1 MFLKFAGLKSPRG
14 SGRRLIFAVPNRWIL
29 VGAGFSYLFLKTMLF
44 GSLPFGW
51 WFWALLGPPG
61 GTATVPAT
69 PPGRAQW
76 DFGRYS
82 WWRRGPRVA
91 PGARG
96 AGRGAPVMFPY
107 LSFSVS
113 SHLRWRRKC
122 RLPRPSPQH
131 ISVSQNLCISISL
144 YLHTSAGVVSL
155 GSLPLPRMPDSPHV

>member
-1 MFLKFAGLKSPRG
+1 MFLKFAGLKAPRG
-14 SGRRLIFAVPNRWIL
+14 SGCRLILAVPNRWIL
-29 VGAGFSYLFLKTMLF
+29 VGAGFSYLFLKTMHF

-61 GTATVPAT
+61 P
-69 PPGRAQW
+69 
-76 DFGRYS
+76 S
-82 WWRRGPRVA
+82 WWHCRVA

-96 AGRGAPVMFPY
+96 AGRGAPVMFPSR
-107 LSFSVS
+107 SFSGS
-113 SHLRWRRKC
+113 SPLRWRRKC

-155 GSLPLPRMPDSPHV
+155 GSLPLPRMPASPHV

>member
-14 SGRRLIFAVPNRWIL
+14 SGCRLILAVPNRWIL
-29 VGAGFSYLFLKTMLF
+29 VGAGFSYLFLKAMLF

-96 AGRGAPVMFPY
+96 AGRQSCFRILVSPY
-107 LSFSVS
+107 L
-113 SHLRWRRKC
+113 
-122 RLPRPSPQH
+122 H
-131 ISVSQNLCISISL
+131 I
-144 YLHTSAGVVSL
+144 SAGVVSVGCPAPPL
-155 GSLPLPRMPDSPHV
+155 NTSLYLKISVSLYLCISIPPLAL